1 MFCLCRVPLSG
12 GNGTLYTTTGLHLL
26 PSFAKPQQISVR
38 HGMHITL
45 EPTPFNPPIHDF
57 VDYKADTEFGIPR
70 NTTHYSSQS
79 LGNSISGVVSKMA
92 ETFGPG
98 KSFKP
103 KYGPLTRS
111 DLVIALPS
119 QIDR

>member
-1 MFCLCRVPLSG
+1 MSG
-12 GNGTLYTTTGLHLL
+12 GNGTLYTTAGLHLL

-70 NTTHYSSQS
+70 NATNYSSQS
-79 LGNSISGVVSKMA
+79 LGNSISGVVNKMA
-92 ETFGPG
+92 ETFGSG